1 MNGGAIQNYF
11 NQGNRLSPM
20 CSGRVQ
26 ENTPPLKMTGI
37 QPVAV
42 FRVVEQEVGAVLE
55 ARKESGETQT
65 EGEVDHLQSRVGLI
79 LLSSNLPIREE
90 GMVAKADST
99 TAAAR
104 RRTSQSSLKGVYTFT
119 LHAVSKQ
126 SWNLPFSALRAV
138 KRRAAVFLQ
147 IAWRTR

>member
-1 MNGGAIQNYF
+1 
-11 NQGNRLSPM
+11 M

-26 ENTPPLKMTGI
+26 ENIPPLKMTGI
-37 QPVAV
+37 QAVAV
-42 FRVVEQEVGAVLE
+42 FREVEQEVGAVLE
-55 ARKESGETQT
+55 ARKESGEIQT
-65 EGEVDHLQSRVGLI
+65 EGEEEVVDHLQSRVGLI
-79 LLSSNLPIREE
+79 LLSSNLPIQEE

-104 RRTSQSSLKGVYTFT
+104 RRTSQSSLKGVYTLT

-126 SWNLPFSALRAV
+126 SWSFPFSALRAA
-138 KRRAAVFLQ
+138 KRRAAAFLQ

>member
-1 MNGGAIQNYF
+1 
-11 NQGNRLSPM
+11 M

-26 ENTPPLKMTGI
+26 ENIPPLKMTGI
-37 QPVAV
+37 QAVAV
-42 FRVVEQEVGAVLE
+42 FREVEQEVGAVLE
-55 ARKESGETQT
+55 ARKESGVIQT
-65 EGEVDHLQSRVGLI
+65 EGEEEVDHLQSRVGLI
-79 LLSSNLPIREE
+79 LLSSNLPIQEE

-104 RRTSQSSLKGVYTFT
+104 RRTSQSSLKGVYTLT
-119 LHAVSKQ
+119 SQAVSKQ
-126 SWNLPFSALRAV
+126 SWNFPFSALRAV

>member
-1 MNGGAIQNYF
+1 
-11 NQGNRLSPM
+11 M

-26 ENTPPLKMTGI
+26 ENILQLKMTGI
-37 QPVAV
+37 QAVAV
-42 FRVVEQEVGAVLE
+42 FREVEQEVGAVLE
-55 ARKESGETQT
+55 ARKESGVIQT
-65 EGEVDHLQSRVGLI
+65 EVEEVVGHLQSRVGLI
-79 LLSSNLPIREE
+79 LLSSNLPIQEE

-104 RRTSQSSLKGVYTFT
+104 RRTSQSSLKGVYTLT

-138 KRRAAVFLQ
+138 KKRAAVFPQ
-147 IAWRTR
+147 IAWRIR

>member
-1 MNGGAIQNYF
+1 
-11 NQGNRLSPM
+11 M

-26 ENTPPLKMTGI
+26 ENILQLKMTGI
-37 QPVAV
+37 QAVAV
-42 FRVVEQEVGAVLE
+42 FPEVEQEVGAVLE
-55 ARKESGETQT
+55 ARKESGVIQT
-65 EGEVDHLQSRVGLI
+65 EGEEEVDHLQSRVGQI
-79 LLSSNLPIREE
+79 LLSSNLPIQEE

-104 RRTSQSSLKGVYTFT
+104 RRTSQSSLKGVYTLT

-126 SWNLPFSALRAV
+126 SWNLQFSALRAV
-138 KRRAAVFLQ
+138 KRRVAVFLQ

>member
-1 MNGGAIQNYF
+1 
-11 NQGNRLSPM
+11 M

-26 ENTPPLKMTGI
+26 ENILPLKTTGI
-37 QPVAV
+37 QAVAV
-42 FRVVEQEVGAVLE
+42 CREVEQEVGAVLE
-55 ARKESGETQT
+55 ARKESGEIQT
-65 EGEVDHLQSRVGLI
+65 EGEEVVDHLQSRVGLI
-79 LLSSNLPIREE
+79 LLSSNLLIQEE

-119 LHAVSKQ
+119 SHAVRKQ
-126 SWNLPFSALRAV
+126 SWNFPFSALRAV

>member
-1 MNGGAIQNYF
+1 
-11 NQGNRLSPM
+11 M

-26 ENTPPLKMTGI
+26 ENILQLKMTGI
-37 QPVAV
+37 QAVAV
-42 FRVVEQEVGAVLE
+42 FPEVEQEVGAVLE
-55 ARKESGETQT
+55 ARKESGVMQT
-65 EGEVDHLQSRVGLI
+65 EEGVDHLQSRVGLI
-79 LLSSNLPIREE
+79 LLSSNLPIQEE

-104 RRTSQSSLKGVYTFT
+104 RRTSQSSLKGVYTLT
-119 LHAVSKQ
+119 LHAASKQ

-147 IAWRTR
+147 IAWRIR

>member
-1 MNGGAIQNYF
+1 
-11 NQGNRLSPM
+11 M

-26 ENTPPLKMTGI
+26 ENILQLKMTGI
-37 QPVAV
+37 QAVAV
-42 FRVVEQEVGAVLE
+42 FREVEQEVGAVLE
-55 ARKESGETQT
+55 ARKESGVIQT
-65 EGEVDHLQSRVGLI
+65 EVEEVVGHLQSRVGLI
-79 LLSSNLPIREE
+79 LLSSNLPIQEE

-104 RRTSQSSLKGVYTFT
+104 RRTSQSSLKGVYTLT

-126 SWNLPFSALRAV
+126 SWNFSFSALRAV

-147 IAWRTR
+147 IAWRIR

>member
-1 MNGGAIQNYF
+1 
-11 NQGNRLSPM
+11 M

-26 ENTPPLKMTGI
+26 ENILPLKMTGI
-37 QPVAV
+37 QAVAV
-42 FRVVEQEVGAVLE
+42 FREVEQEVGAVLE
-55 ARKESGETQT
+55 ARKESGEIQT
-65 EGEVDHLQSRVGLI
+65 EGEEEVDHLQSRAGLI
-79 LLSSNLPIREE
+79 LLNSNLPIQEE

-104 RRTSQSSLKGVYTFT
+104 RRTSQSSLKGVYTLT

-147 IAWRTR
+147 IAWRIR

>member
-1 MNGGAIQNYF
+1 
-11 NQGNRLSPM
+11 M

-26 ENTPPLKMTGI
+26 ENIPPLKTTGI
-37 QPVAV
+37 QAVAV
-42 FRVVEQEVGAVLE
+42 FREVEQEVGAVLE
-55 ARKESGETQT
+55 ARKESGVIQT
-65 EGEVDHLQSRVGLI
+65 EGEEEVVDHLQSRVGLI
-79 LLSSNLPIREE
+79 WLSSNLPIKEE

-104 RRTSQSSLKGVYTFT
+104 RRTSQSSLKGVYIFT
-119 LHAVSKQ
+119 SHAVSKQ
-126 SWNLPFSALRAV
+126 NWNFPFLALRVA

>member
-1 MNGGAIQNYF
+1 M
-11 NQGNRLSPM
+11 
-20 CSGRVQ
+20 
-26 ENTPPLKMTGI
+26 
-37 QPVAV
+37 AV
-42 FRVVEQEVGAVLE
+42 CREVEQEVGAVLE
-55 ARKESGETQT
+55 ARKESGEIQT
-65 EGEVDHLQSRVGLI
+65 EGEEEVDHLQSRVGLI
-79 LLSSNLPIREE
+79 LLSSNLPIQEE

-138 KRRAAVFLQ
+138 KRRAAVFL
-147 IAWRTR
+147 